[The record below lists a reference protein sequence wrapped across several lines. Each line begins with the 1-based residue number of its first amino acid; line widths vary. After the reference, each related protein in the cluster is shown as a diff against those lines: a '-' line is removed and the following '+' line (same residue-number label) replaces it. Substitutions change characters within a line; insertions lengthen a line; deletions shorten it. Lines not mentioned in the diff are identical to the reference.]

1 MAKIQKI
8 LGSLATV
15 AVNTAVT
22 NSHGP
27 GIPRGQRCFKEKTMG
42 IPLQQTLRSLVKWSA
57 ITLAASAALTA
68 TAQDVGVTATEILIG
83 EVQPMSGPASLIGKA
98 GAAGSKLAIAEIN
111 AAGGI
116 NGRKLRAIYEDDG
129 YVPARSVS
137 AVKKLIDS
145 DKVFGITGTTGSSHM
160 VAMLPTIEEA
170 KIPTIVH
177 MAPNPAVVTPRR
189 PTVFM
194 IGPDYDY
201 AGYVPISYMVEKM
214 GKKGGKFGILYQD
227 DDFGKALFA
236 GYTKAVKQY
245 GLNSVAEISFKRGAK
260 DFSAEVLTL
269 KDKGANAVYL
279 GTLTTESASV
289 MSEFR
294 RLNMDVTLG
303 TLWAGQLPA
312 AVKLAAASEYQ
323 YLIPDYYASNYD
335 TAGTALMEVAKKYL
349 SADDYANFNRY
360 TVSGYVGTKVFAE
373 GVRRCGANVTR
384 VCVVNELGKL
394 HNFSTGGLSGPV
406 SFDNPKGQAVLP
418 IKLFQTD
425 PKSGTVKALTD
436 FIAY

>member
-1 MAKIQKI
+1 MNMN
-8 LGSLATV
+8 L
-15 AVNTAVT
+15 TA
-22 NSHGP
+22 
-27 GIPRGQRCFKEKTMG
+27 
-42 IPLQQTLRSLVKWSA
+42 
-57 ITLAASAALTA
+57 AAAAALLTFGA
-68 TAQDVGVTATEILIG
+68 AQAQDVGVTATEILLG

-129 YVPARSVS
+129 YVPSRSVS
-137 AVKKLIDS
+137 SVKKLIDS
-145 DKVFGITGTTGSSHM
+145 DKVFALTGTTGSSHM

-177 MAPNPAVVTPRR
+177 MAPNPAIVSPRR

-194 IGPDYDY
+194 IGPDYDL
-201 AGYVPISYMVEKM
+201 AGYVPIRHMVEKM
-214 GKKGGKFGILYQD
+214 GMKGGKFGILYQD
-227 DDFGKALFA
+227 DDFGKALLA
-236 GYTKAVKQY
+236 GYQKAMKEF
-245 GLNSVAEISFKRGAK
+245 GLASVAEIPFKRGAK

-269 KDKGANAVYL
+269 KDKGVTGVYL
-279 GTLTTESASV
+279 GTLTTESAAV

-294 RLNMDVTLG
+294 RLDMKVTIG

-312 AVKLAAASEYQ
+312 AVKLAAPAGYQ

-335 TAGTALMEVAKKYL
+335 TAGQQLMELAKKHL
-349 SADDYANFNRY
+349 NADDYANFNRY
-360 TVSGYVGTKVFAE
+360 TVSGYVGTKVLAE
-373 GVRRCGANVTR
+373 GIKRCGATVTR
-384 VCVVNELGKL
+384 VCVVDQLNKL
-394 HNFSTGGLSGPV
+394 QNYSTGGLTGPI
-406 SFDNPKGQAVLP
+406 SFNNPKAQAVLP

-425 PKSGTVKALTD
+425 PATASVKSVTD

>member
-1 MAKIQKI
+1 MNMLIKK
-8 LGSLATV
+8 TV
-15 AVNTAVT
+15 ARFPQWLAIGVTAVAA
-22 NSHGP
+22 
-27 GIPRGQRCFKEKTMG
+27 M
-42 IPLQQTLRSLVKWSA
+42 SA
-57 ITLAASAALTA
+57 G
-68 TAQDVGVTATEILIG
+68 AQEVGVTATEILIG

-111 AAGGI
+111 ANGGI

-129 YVPARSVS
+129 YVPSRSVS
-137 AVKKLIDS
+137 SVKKLIDS
-145 DKVFGITGTTGSSHM
+145 DKVFGLTGTTGSSHM

-177 MAPNPAVVTPRR
+177 MAPNPAVVSPRR

-201 AGYVPISYMVEKM
+201 AGYVPIRYMVEKM
-214 GKKGGKFGILYQD
+214 NKKGAKYGILYQD
-227 DDFGKALFA
+227 DDFGKALLK
-236 GYTKAVKQY
+236 GYQKAVKEF

-260 DFSAEVLTL
+260 DFSAEVLNL
-269 KDKGANAVYL
+269 KDKGATAVYL
-279 GTLTTESASV
+279 GTLTTESASI

-312 AVKLAAASEYQ
+312 AVKLAAPSNYQ

-335 TAGTALMEVAKKYL
+335 PAGMALMEKAKKFL
-349 SADDYANFNRY
+349 NADDLANFNRY
-360 TVSGYVGTKVFAE
+360 TVSGYVGTLVFAE
-373 GVRRCGANVTR
+373 GIRRCGANVTR
-384 VCVVNELGKL
+384 VCVVQQLDKME
-394 HNFSTGGLSGPV
+394 NFQTGGLSGPV
-406 SFDNPKGQAVLP
+406 SFNNPKAQAVLP

-425 PKSGTVKALTD
+425 PASGTVKSVTD
-436 FIAY
+436 FVAY

>member
-1 MAKIQKI
+1 MSNQFQQVVRR
-8 LGSLATV
+8 LA
-15 AVNTAVT
+15 
-22 NSHGP
+22 
-27 GIPRGQRCFKEKTMG
+27 
-42 IPLQQTLRSLVKWSA
+42 KWSA
-57 ITLAASAALTA
+57 VALSVSAAA
-68 TAQDVGVTATEILIG
+68 AVSAQDIGVTATEILIG

-111 AAGGI
+111 ATGGI

-129 YVPARSVS
+129 YVPSRSVS

-177 MAPNPAVVTPRR
+177 MAPNPIVVTPRR

-201 AGYVPISYMVEKM
+201 AGYVPIRYMVEKM
-214 GKKGGKFGILYQD
+214 GKKGAKYGILYQD
-227 DDFGKALFA
+227 DDFGKALHS
-236 GYTKAVKQY
+236 GYVKAVKEF
-245 GLNSVAEISFKRGAK
+245 GLNSVAEIPFKRGSK

-269 KDKGANAVYL
+269 KDKGVTAVYL
-279 GTLTTESASV
+279 GTLTTESASI
-289 MSEFR
+289 MAEFR
-294 RLNMDVTLG
+294 RLDMDVTLG
-303 TLWAGQLPA
+303 TLWAGQLPP
-312 AVKLAAASEYQ
+312 AVKLAAPSGYQ

-335 TAGTALMEVAKKYL
+335 APGVALMALAKKYL
-349 SADDYANFNRY
+349 SADDHANFNRY
-360 TVSGYVGTKVFAE
+360 TVSGYVGTKVLAE
-373 GVRRCGANVTR
+373 GIRRCGANVTR
-384 VCVVNELGKL
+384 ACVVNELNKL
-394 HNFSTGGLSGPV
+394 KNFSTGGLSGPV

-425 PKSGTVKALTD
+425 PASGTVKSVTD
-436 FIAY
+436 FITY

>member
-1 MAKIQKI
+1 MCNSIQQWAKR
-8 LGSLATV
+8 LG
-15 AVNTAVT
+15 
-22 NSHGP
+22 
-27 GIPRGQRCFKEKTMG
+27 KT
-42 IPLQQTLRSLVKWSA
+42 SA
-57 ITLAASAALTA
+57 IALTLGLTA
-68 TAQDVGVTATEILIG
+68 AGAQDIGVTATEILLG

-111 AAGGI
+111 AKGGI

-137 AVKKLIDS
+137 SVKKLIDS
-145 DKVFGITGTTGSSHM
+145 DKVFALTGTTGSAHM

-177 MAPNPAVVTPRR
+177 MAPNPAVVSPRR

-201 AGYVPISYMVEKM
+201 AGYVPINYMIEKL
-214 GKKGGKFGILYQD
+214 GQKGGKFGILYQD
-227 DDFGKALFA
+227 DDFGKALLV
-236 GYTKAVKQY
+236 GYQKAVKQH
-245 GLNSVAEISFKRGAK
+245 GVASVAEIPFKRGAK

-269 KDKGANAVYL
+269 KEKGVTAMYL

-289 MSEFR
+289 MSELR
-294 RLNMDVTLG
+294 RLGMTPLIG
-303 TLWAGQLPA
+303 TLWAGQMPA
-312 AVKLAAASEYQ
+312 AVKLAAPSGFE

-335 TAGTALMEVAKKYL
+335 PAGIKLMEVAKKYL
-349 SADDYANFNRY
+349 SEDDYANFNRY
-360 TVSGYVGTKVFAE
+360 TISGYVGTIVLAE
-373 GVRRCGANVTR
+373 GIRRCGAKVTR
-384 VCVVNELGKL
+384 TCVVSELNKL
-394 HNFSTGGLSGPV
+394 KNFSTGGLTGPL
-406 SFDNPKGQAVLP
+406 SFDNPKAQAVLP

-425 PKSGTVKALTD
+425 PKNATVKSVTD

>member
-1 MAKIQKI
+1 M
-8 LGSLATV
+8 
-15 AVNTAVT
+15 
-22 NSHGP
+22 SH
-27 GIPRGQRCFKEKTMG
+27 RFKKTMNR
-42 IPLQQTLRSLVKWSA
+42 LAQWSA
-57 ITLAASAALTA
+57 ISLAAGAVMSVA
-68 TAQDVGVTATEILIG
+68 AQDVGVTATEILIG

-111 AAGGI
+111 ANGGI

-137 AVKKLIDS
+137 SVKKLIDS
-145 DKVFGITGTTGSSHM
+145 DKVFGLTGTTGSSHM

-177 MAPNPAVVTPRR
+177 MAPNPAVVSPRR

-201 AGYVPISYMVEKM
+201 AGYVPIRYMVEKM
-214 GKKGGKFGILYQD
+214 NKKGGKYGILYQD
-227 DDFGKALFA
+227 DDFGKALLA
-236 GYTKAVKQY
+236 GYQKAVKQY
-245 GLNSVAEISFKRGAK
+245 GLDSVAEISFKRGAK

-279 GTLTTESASV
+279 GTLTTESASI

-312 AVKLAAASEYQ
+312 AVKLAAPSGYQ

-335 TAGTALMEVAKKYL
+335 PAGIKLMESAKKYL

-360 TVSGYVGTKVFAE
+360 TVSGYVGTQVFAE

-384 VCVVNELGKL
+384 ACVVQQLDKL
-394 HNFSTGGLSGPV
+394 HDFKVGGLSGPV
-406 SFDNPKGQAVLP
+406 SFDNPKAQAVLP
-418 IKLFQTD
+418 IKLFQTE
-425 PKSGTVKALTD
+425 PKTGTVKSQTD
-436 FIAY
+436 FVAY

>member
-1 MAKIQKI
+1 LSNNI
-8 LGSLATV
+8 TT
-15 AVNTAVT
+15 TARRRF
-22 NSHGP
+22 G
-27 GIPRGQRCFKEKTMG
+27 
-42 IPLQQTLRSLVKWSA
+42 WSA
-57 ITLAASAALTA
+57 ACLALAAAFGAQ
-68 TAQDVGVTATEILIG
+68 AQDVGVTATEILIG
-83 EVQPMSGPASLIGKA
+83 EVQPMSGPASLVGKA

-137 AVKKLIDS
+137 SVKKLIDS

-160 VAMLPTIEEA
+160 VAMLPSIEEA

-177 MAPNPAVVTPRR
+177 MAPNPAVVSPRR

-201 AGYVPISYMVEKM
+201 AGYVPIRYMVEKM
-214 GKKGGKFGILYQD
+214 NKKGAKFGILYQD
-227 DDFGKALFA
+227 DDFGKALLA
-236 GYTKAVKQY
+236 GYKKAVKEF
-245 GLNSVAEISFKRGAK
+245 GLSSVAEISFKRGAK

-269 KDKGANAVYL
+269 KDKGVTAVYL
-279 GTLTTESASV
+279 GTLTTESASI

-294 RLNMDVTLG
+294 RLDMDVTIG
-303 TLWAGQLPA
+303 TLWAGQLPT
-312 AVKLAAASEYQ
+312 AVKLAAPSGYQ

-335 TAGTALMEVAKKYL
+335 PAGIKLQELAKKYL
-349 SADDYANFNRY
+349 SPEDAANFNRY

-384 VCVVNELGKL
+384 TCVVDQLNKL
-394 HNFSTGGLSGPV
+394 HDFNTGGLSGPV
-406 SFDNPKGQAVLP
+406 SFDNPKAQAVLP

-425 PKSGTVKALTD
+425 PKASTVNALTD
-436 FIAY
+436 FVAY

>member
-1 MAKIQKI
+1 MRDSMNGWARR
-8 LGSLATV
+8 LGRATALALAV
-15 AVNTAVT
+15 AGWGVA
-22 NSHGP
+22 G
-27 GIPRGQRCFKEKTMG
+27 
-42 IPLQQTLRSLVKWSA
+42 
-57 ITLAASAALTA
+57 
-68 TAQDVGVTATEILIG
+68 AQDVGVTATEILLG

-111 AAGGI
+111 DKGGI

-145 DKVFGITGTTGSSHM
+145 DKVFALTGTTGSSHM

-177 MAPNPAVVTPRR
+177 MAPNPAVVKPRR

-201 AGYVPISYMVEKM
+201 AGYVPVSYMIEKM
-214 GKKGGKFGILYQD
+214 GQKSGKFGILYQD
-227 DDFGKALFA
+227 DDFGKALLS
-236 GYTKAVKQY
+236 GYQKAVKQH
-245 GLNSVAEISFKRGAK
+245 GASSVAEVPFKRGAK
-260 DFSAEVLTL
+260 DFSAEVLSL
-269 KDKGANAVYL
+269 REKGVTAVYL
-279 GTLTTESASV
+279 GTLTTESAAI

-294 RLNMDVTLG
+294 RLGMTPVIG

-312 AVKLAAASEYQ
+312 AVKLAAPAGFE

-335 TAGTALMEVAKKYL
+335 PAGQKLMETAKKYL
-349 SADDYANFNRY
+349 SADDYNNFNRY
-360 TVSGYVGTKVFAE
+360 TVSGYVGTKVLAE
-373 GVRRCGANVTR
+373 GIRRCGANVTR
-384 VCVVNELGKL
+384 TCVVAELNKL
-394 HNFSTGGLSGPV
+394 KNFDTGGLTGPL

-425 PKSGTVKALTD
+425 PKNATVKALTD
-436 FIAY
+436 FVAF

>member
-1 MAKIQKI
+1 MCNSIQQWAKR
-8 LGSLATV
+8 LG
-15 AVNTAVT
+15 
-22 NSHGP
+22 
-27 GIPRGQRCFKEKTMG
+27 KT
-42 IPLQQTLRSLVKWSA
+42 SA
-57 ITLAASAALTA
+57 IALALGVVAASA
-68 TAQDVGVTATEILIG
+68 QDIGVTATEILLG

-111 AAGGI
+111 AKGGI

-137 AVKKLIDS
+137 SVKKLIDS
-145 DKVFGITGTTGSSHM
+145 DKVFALTGTTGSSHM

-177 MAPNPAVVTPRR
+177 MAPNPAVVSPRR

-201 AGYVPISYMVEKM
+201 AGYVPINYMIEKL
-214 GKKGGKFGILYQD
+214 GQKAGKFGILYQD
-227 DDFGKALFA
+227 DDFGKALLS
-236 GYTKAVKQY
+236 GYQKAVKQH
-245 GLNSVAEISFKRGAK
+245 GVTSVAEIPFKRGAK

-269 KDKGANAVYL
+269 KDKGVTAIYL

-289 MSEFR
+289 MGELR
-294 RLNMDVTLG
+294 RLGMTPLIG

-312 AVKLAAASEYQ
+312 AVKLAAPSGFE

-335 TAGTALMEVAKKYL
+335 PAGAKLMEVAKKYL
-349 SADDYANFNRY
+349 SEDDYANFNRY
-360 TVSGYVGTKVFAE
+360 TVSGYVGTVVLAE
-373 GVRRCGANVTR
+373 GIRRCGATVTR
-384 VCVVNELGKL
+384 ACVVNELNKL
-394 HNFSTGGLSGPV
+394 KNFSTGGLTGPL
-406 SFDNPKGQAVLP
+406 SFDNPKAQAVLP

-425 PKSGTVKALTD
+425 PKNASVKSVTD

>member
-1 MAKIQKI
+1 MDEREEAVRTSALKRPALRGAFIA
-8 LGSLATV
+8 LAAWV
-15 AVNTAVT
+15 
-22 NSHGP
+22 
-27 GIPRGQRCFKEKTMG
+27 
-42 IPLQQTLRSLVKWSA
+42 
-57 ITLAASAALTA
+57 AASAAM
-68 TAQDVGVTATEILIG
+68 AQDVGVTATEILIG

-145 DKVFGITGTTGSSHM
+145 DKVFGLTGTTGSSHM
-160 VAMLPTIEEA
+160 VAMLPAIEEA

-189 PTVFM
+189 PNVFM

-201 AGYVPISYMVEKM
+201 AGYVPIRYMVEKM
-214 GKKGGKFGILYQD
+214 AKKGGKFGILYQD
-227 DDFGKALFA
+227 DDFGKALLA
-236 GYTKAVKQY
+236 GYQKAVKEY

-269 KDKGANAVYL
+269 KEKGANAVYL
-279 GTLTTESASV
+279 GTLTTESASI
-289 MSEFR
+289 MSEMR
-294 RLNMDVTLG
+294 RLDMDVAIG

-312 AVKLAAASEYQ
+312 AVKLAAPAGYQ

-335 TAGTALMEVAKKYL
+335 PAGVALMTSAKKYL

-360 TVSGYVGTKVFAE
+360 TVSGYVGTMVFAE

-384 VCVVNELGKL
+384 TCVIAQLDKL
-394 HNFSTGGLSGPV
+394 KDFKVGGLSGPV
-406 SFDNPKGQAVLP
+406 SFDNPKGQAVMP

-425 PKSGTVKALTD
+425 PQSGTVKSLTD
-436 FIAY
+436 FVAY

>member
-1 MAKIQKI
+1 MRDSIRQW
-8 LGSLATV
+8 ATGLKK
-15 AVNTAVT
+15 TAV
-22 NSHGP
+22 
-27 GIPRGQRCFKEKTMG
+27 IA
-42 IPLQQTLRSLVKWSA
+42 LSLGA
-57 ITLAASAALTA
+57 GFAS
-68 TAQDVGVTATEILIG
+68 AQDVGVTATEILLG

-111 AAGGI
+111 AKGGI

-145 DKVFGITGTTGSSHM
+145 DKVFALTGTTGSSHM

-177 MAPNPAVVTPRR
+177 MAPNPAVVSPRR

-201 AGYVPISYMVEKM
+201 AGYVPINHMIEKM
-214 GKKGGKFGILYQD
+214 GQKAGKFGILYQD
-227 DDFGKALFA
+227 DDFGKALLA
-236 GYTKAVKQY
+236 GYAKAVKQH
-245 GLNSVAEISFKRGAK
+245 GVASVAEIPFKRGAK
-260 DFSAEVLTL
+260 DFSAEVLNL
-269 KDKGANAVYL
+269 KEKGVTALYL
-279 GTLTTESASV
+279 GTLTTESAAI
-289 MSEFR
+289 MGELK
-294 RLNMDVTLG
+294 RLGMKPVIG

-312 AVKLAAASEYQ
+312 AVKLAAPSGFE

-335 TAGTALMEVAKKYL
+335 ATGIKLMEVAKKFL
-349 SADDYANFNRY
+349 SADDYDNFNRY
-360 TVSGYVGTKVFAE
+360 TVSGYVGTIVLAE
-373 GVRRCGANVTR
+373 GIRRCGAAVTR
-384 VCVVNELGKL
+384 TCVVAELNKL
-394 HNFSTGGLSGPV
+394 KNFSTGGLTGPV
-406 SFDNPKGQAVLP
+406 SFDNPKAQAVLP

-425 PKSGTVKALTD
+425 PKNASVKAVTD

>member
-1 MAKIQKI
+1 MRNQN
-8 LGSLATV
+8 GRTV
-15 AVNTAVT
+15 RRFA
-22 NSHGP
+22 
-27 GIPRGQRCFKEKTMG
+27 Q
-42 IPLQQTLRSLVKWSA
+42 WSA
-57 ITLAASAALTA
+57 IALAASCTVAAL
-68 TAQDVGVTATEILIG
+68 AQDVGVTATEILIG

-160 VAMLPTIEEA
+160 VAMLPAIEEA
-170 KIPTIVH
+170 RIPTIVH
-177 MAPNPAVVTPRR
+177 MAPNPAVVNPRR

-201 AGYVPISYMVEKM
+201 AGYVPIRYMVEKM
-214 GKKGGKFGILYQD
+214 AKKGGKFGILYQD
-227 DDFGKALFA
+227 DDFGKALLA
-236 GYTKAVKQY
+236 GYVKAVKEF
-245 GLNSVAEISFKRGAK
+245 GLSSVAEIAFKRGAK

-269 KDKGANAVYL
+269 KDKGVNAVYL
-279 GTLTTESASV
+279 GTLTTETASIL
-289 MSEFR
+289 SEFR
-294 RLNMDVTLG
+294 RLNMDMTIG
-303 TLWAGQLPA
+303 TLWAGQLPP
-312 AVKLAAASEYQ
+312 AVKLAAPSGYQ

-335 TAGTALMEVAKKYL
+335 PAGLKLMETAKKFL
-349 SADDYANFNRY
+349 STEDYDNFNRY

-373 GVRRCGANVTR
+373 GIKRCGANVTR
-384 VCVVNELGKL
+384 VCVVNELNKL
-394 HNFSTGGLSGPV
+394 HDFSTGGLSGPV
-406 SFDNPKGQAVLP
+406 SFDNPKAQAVLP

-425 PKSGTVKALTD
+425 PKSGTVKSVSD

>member
-1 MAKIQKI
+1 MSIDNTVSAACRF
-8 LGSLATV
+8 GVAAAFLA
-15 AVNTAVT
+15 
-22 NSHGP
+22 
-27 GIPRGQRCFKEKTMG
+27 M
-42 IPLQQTLRSLVKWSA
+42 
-57 ITLAASAALTA
+57 LAAHAQ
-68 TAQDVGVTATEILIG
+68 AQDVGVTATEILIG

-137 AVKKLIDS
+137 SVKKLIDS

-177 MAPNPAVVTPRR
+177 MAPNPAVVSPRR

-201 AGYVPISYMVEKM
+201 AGYVPIRYMAEKM
-214 GKKGGKFGILYQD
+214 GKKGAKFGILYQD
-227 DDFGKALFA
+227 DDFGKALLA
-236 GYTKAVKQY
+236 GYRKAVKEFN
-245 GLNSVAEISFKRGAK
+245 LSSVAEISFKRGAK
-260 DFSAEVLTL
+260 DFSAEALTL

-279 GTLTTESASV
+279 GTLTTESASI

-294 RLNMDVTLG
+294 RLGMDVTLG
-303 TLWAGQLPA
+303 TLWAGQMPA
-312 AVKLAAASEYQ
+312 AVKLSAASEYQ
-323 YLIPDYYASNYD
+323 YLIPDYYASNYEP
-335 TAGTALMEVAKKYL
+335 AGIALMASAKKYL

-360 TVSGYVGTKVFAE
+360 TVSGYVGTQVFAE
-373 GVRRCGANVTR
+373 GVRRCGATVTR
-384 VCVVNELGKL
+384 VCVVAQLDKL
-394 HNFSTGGLSGPV
+394 HDFKVGGLSGPV
-406 SFDNPKGQAVLP
+406 SLDNPKGQAVLP

-425 PKSGTVKALTD
+425 PKTGTVKPLTD
-436 FIAY
+436 FVAY

>member
-1 MAKIQKI
+1 M
-8 LGSLATV
+8 LNTTGS
-15 AVNTAVT
+15 AVSRFT
-22 NSHGP
+22 
-27 GIPRGQRCFKEKTMG
+27 Q
-42 IPLQQTLRSLVKWSA
+42 WSVIA
-57 ITLAASAALTA
+57 LAASGAMAAL
-68 TAQDVGVTATEILIG
+68 AQDVGVTATEILIG

-145 DKVFGITGTTGSSHM
+145 DKVFGLTGTTGSSHM

-177 MAPNPAVVTPRR
+177 MAPNPVVVNPRR

-194 IGPDYDY
+194 IGPDYDL
-201 AGYVPISYMVEKM
+201 AGYAPIRYMVEKM

-227 DDFGKALFA
+227 DDFGKALLS
-236 GYTKAVKQY
+236 GYTKAVKEF
-245 GLNSVAEISFKRGAK
+245 GLNSVAEIGFKRGAK

-269 KDKGANAVYL
+269 KDKGVDAVYL
-279 GTLTTESASV
+279 GTLTTETASV
-289 MSEFR
+289 LSEFR
-294 RLNMDVTLG
+294 RLNMDVAVG
-303 TLWAGQLPA
+303 TLWAGQLPV
-312 AVKLAAASEYQ
+312 AVKLAAPSGYQ

-335 TAGTALMEVAKKYL
+335 PAGIKLMETAKKFL
-349 SADDYANFNRY
+349 SSDDYDNFNRY

-373 GVRRCGANVTR
+373 GIRRCGANVTR
-384 VCVVNELGKL
+384 VCVVNELNKM

-406 SFDNPKGQAVLP
+406 SFDNPKAQAVLP

-425 PKSGTVKALTD
+425 PKSGTVKSVSD
-436 FIAY
+436 FVAY

>member
-1 MAKIQKI
+1 MHKRQAAV
-8 LGSLATV
+8 GRSMRGAAV
-15 AVNTAVT
+15 A
-22 NSHGP
+22 
-27 GIPRGQRCFKEKTMG
+27 
-42 IPLQQTLRSLVKWSA
+42 
-57 ITLAASAALTA
+57 LAAWGAAA
-68 TAQDVGVTATEILIG
+68 AAMAQDVGVTATEILIG

-145 DKVFGITGTTGSSHM
+145 DKVFGLTGTTGSSHM
-160 VAMLPTIEEA
+160 VAMLPAIEEA

-189 PTVFM
+189 PNVFM

-201 AGYVPISYMVEKM
+201 AGYVPIRYMVEKM

-227 DDFGKALFA
+227 DDFGKALLA
-236 GYTKAVKQY
+236 GYQKAVKEF

-269 KDKGANAVYL
+269 KDKGANAIYL
-279 GTLTTESASV
+279 GTLTTESASI
-289 MSEFR
+289 MSELR
-294 RLNMDVTLG
+294 RLDMDVTLG

-312 AVKLAAASEYQ
+312 AVKLAAPSGYQ

-335 TAGTALMEVAKKYL
+335 PAGIALMTSAKKL
-349 SADDYANFNRY
+349 LGADDYANFNRY
-360 TVSGYVGTKVFAE
+360 TVSGYVGTMVFAE

-384 VCVVNELGKL
+384 TCVISQLDKL
-394 HNFSTGGLSGPV
+394 KDFKVGGLSGPV
-406 SFDNPKGQAVLP
+406 SFDNPKGQAVMP

-425 PKSGTVKALTD
+425 PESGTVKSLTD

>member
-1 MAKIQKI
+1 MRNSIRQWALCLKRTSVIA
-8 LGSLATV
+8 LAV
-15 AVNTAVT
+15 TAV
-22 NSHGP
+22 
-27 GIPRGQRCFKEKTMG
+27 
-42 IPLQQTLRSLVKWSA
+42 
-57 ITLAASAALTA
+57 LAH
-68 TAQDVGVTATEILIG
+68 AQDIGVTATEILLG

-111 AAGGI
+111 AKGGI

-145 DKVFGITGTTGSSHM
+145 DKVFALTGTTGSSHM

-170 KIPTIVH
+170 KIPAIVH
-177 MAPNPAVVTPRR
+177 MAPNPAVVNPRR

-201 AGYVPISYMVEKM
+201 AGYVPVSYMVQKM
-214 GKKGGKFGILYQD
+214 GQKAGKFGILYQD
-227 DDFGKALFA
+227 DDFGKALLS
-236 GYTKAVKQY
+236 GYQKAVKQFN
-245 GLNSVAEISFKRGAK
+245 LSSVSEIPFKRGAK

-269 KDKGANAVYL
+269 KDKGVTAVYL
-279 GTLTTESASV
+279 GTLTTESAAI

-294 RLNMDVTLG
+294 RLGMTPIIG

-312 AVKLAAASEYQ
+312 AVKLSAPSGFE

-335 TAGTALMEVAKKYL
+335 PAGLKLMELAKKFL
-349 SADDYANFNRY
+349 SEDDYNNFNRY
-360 TVSGYVGTKVFAE
+360 TVSGYVGTTVIAE
-373 GVRRCGANVTR
+373 GIRRCGATVTR
-384 VCVVNELGKL
+384 VCVVNELNKL
-394 HNFSTGGLSGPV
+394 KKFSTGGLTGPV

-425 PKSGTVKALTD
+425 PKNASVKSLTD
-436 FIAY
+436 FIAYQ

>member
-1 MAKIQKI
+1 MRNSIRR
-8 LGSLATV
+8 LAT
-15 AVNTAVT
+15 
-22 NSHGP
+22 GL
-27 GIPRGQRCFKEKTMG
+27 KKTSVIALSIG
-42 IPLQQTLRSLVKWSA
+42 A
-57 ITLAASAALTA
+57 GFAS
-68 TAQDVGVTATEILIG
+68 AQDVGVTATEILLG

-111 AAGGI
+111 ANGGI
-116 NGRKLRAIYEDDG
+116 NGRRLRAIYEDDG

-145 DKVFGITGTTGSSHM
+145 DKVFALTGTTGSSHM

-177 MAPNPAVVTPRR
+177 MAPNPAVVNPRR

-201 AGYVPISYMVEKM
+201 AGYVPINHMIEKM
-214 GKKGGKFGILYQD
+214 GQKGGKFGILYQD
-227 DDFGKALFA
+227 DDFGKALLA
-236 GYTKAVKQY
+236 GYVKAVKQH
-245 GLNSVAEISFKRGAK
+245 GVASVAEIPFKRGAK

-269 KDKGANAVYL
+269 KEKGVTALYL
-279 GTLTTESASV
+279 GTLTTESAAV
-289 MSEFR
+289 MGELK
-294 RLNMDVTLG
+294 RLGMKPVIG

-312 AVKLAAASEYQ
+312 AVKLAAPSGFE

-335 TAGTALMEVAKKYL
+335 PTGIKLMEVAKKFL
-349 SADDYANFNRY
+349 SADDYDNFNRY
-360 TVSGYVGTKVFAE
+360 TVSGYVGTIVLAE
-373 GVRRCGANVTR
+373 GIRRCGAAVTR
-384 VCVVNELGKL
+384 TCVVAELNKL
-394 HNFSTGGLSGPV
+394 NNFSTGGLTGPV
-406 SFDNPKGQAVLP
+406 SFNNPKAQAVLP

-425 PKSGTVKALTD
+425 PKNASVKSVTD